1 MNRDRGGG
9 QVVSVFAFSDDPS
22 SNPFEAY
29 NFFCNNVF
37 EKIENKQKGGRGWA
51 TFFKKNDE
59 SPSGSWRALS
69 IERVVV

>member
-1 MNRDRGGG
+1 MMNRDRGGG

-51 TFFKKNDE
+51 TFF
-59 SPSGSWRALS
+59 
-69 IERVVV
+69 